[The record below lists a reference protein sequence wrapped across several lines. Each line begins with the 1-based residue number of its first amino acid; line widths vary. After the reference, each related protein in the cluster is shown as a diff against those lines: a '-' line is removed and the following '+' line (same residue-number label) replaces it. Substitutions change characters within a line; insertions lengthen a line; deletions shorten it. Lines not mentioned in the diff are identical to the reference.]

1 MSYRP
6 QNGIPV
12 TNVTG
17 MPMTV
22 GYNPALVG
30 QPVIM
35 PMGQPVMVR
44 QTLMPSMIVANPSI
58 NPAAVQASRAAAA
71 QQAHNIQNGIVP
83 VQEAPVGPP
92 VTVFVGNISEKA
104 TDTLVRQI
112 LMKCGT
118 VNNWKRV
125 QGASGKLQ
133 AFGFCEFKEPD
144 SALRAL
150 RLLQGYRLG
159 DKELLVNV
167 DCNAQHIIDQ
177 WKQRSGIVQD
187 SDGMDVL
194 SQTVKQK
201 DEAVRVEL
209 KALLRDY
216 ATDLYVDD
224 GPSAEEKSSTPTP
237 AVISAEPT
245 KSTDETKK
253 EETKTESSEKKKP
266 EIVNVDLT
274 TTRSVDKE
282 KSQSREPSSRS
293 SRRDEPKREITSSRR
308 RSRDRSR
315 DDSRRR
321 SRERERTRDR
331 NERAPSRSNKS
342 EERRRRRSE
351 ERRKDEDELLERRRL
366 ERKIRE
372 KDSAYHERL
381 VGWEAR
387 ERRRARDWERIEA
400 REAEQRRQ
408 MAKEARRLRDFLEN
422 YDDEKDD
429 RKFYFGSGSAFQ
441 RRLQNRDKE
450 KKFDNKDRRKEE
462 EEIGSLR
469 RKLAAE
475 GHPDP
480 DEAISKV
487 IKEAE
492 EVWKPF
498 IKPETRKKKHAGS
511 TTESES
517 ESESSS
523 DSEVN
528 QSDDDEP
535 IVNQIRKQSNE
546 QQVHHTSDEDDNDG
560 VAMDTADDYDMSQDV
575 SRAPIRLPG
584 LETKKT
590 GSGNN
595 SPAIQQP
602 TDKRRKVASVFRED
616 DDEEVEKTDIKR
628 RKLAPAK
635 EIKSAEERKKLVR
648 ALIERIPTDRGALF
662 AYPISWEYLDQSV
675 DLMDNRII
683 PWIKKKLTEIIGDEE
698 PTLVDFVSTR
708 LKAKTKPEYILQE
721 IKVALEEEADMF
733 VVKLWR
739 LLIYETEARKEGI
752 TQ

>member
-1 MSYRP
+1 
-6 QNGIPV
+6 
-12 TNVTG
+12 
-17 MPMTV
+17 
-22 GYNPALVG
+22 
-30 QPVIM
+30 
-35 PMGQPVMVR
+35 
-44 QTLMPSMIVANPSI
+44 MIVANPSI
-58 NPAAVQASRAAAA
+58 NQAAVQASRAAAA

-83 VQEAPVGPP
+83 IQEAQVGPS

-194 SQTVKQK
+194 SQNVKQK

-209 KALLRDY
+209 KSLLRDY

-224 GPSAEEKSSTPTP
+224 GPADREEKTSTPTP
-237 AVISAEPT
+237 AVISAPPT
-245 KSTDETKK
+245 KAKDETKK
-253 EETKTESSEKKKP
+253 EEPKTEPGKKKKP
-266 EIVNVDLT
+266 EIVNVELT
-274 TTRSVDKE
+274 SSVKE
-282 KSQSREPSSRS
+282 KSQSREPSRT
-293 SRRDEPKREITSSRR
+293 SRRDDPPKAREVTSSRR
-308 RSRDRSR
+308 RSRD
-315 DDSRRR
+315 
-321 SRERERTRDR
+321 RERTRDR

-372 KDSAYHERL
+372 KDSAYNERL

-387 ERRRARDWERIEA
+387 ERRRARDWERIES

-450 KKFDNKDRRKEE
+450 KEFDNKDRRKEE
-462 EEIGSLR
+462 EEI
-469 RKLAAE
+469 
-475 GHPDP
+475 D
-480 DEAISKV
+480 
-487 IKEAE
+487 
-492 EVWKPF
+492 
-498 IKPETRKKKHAGS
+498 
-511 TTESES
+511 
-517 ESESSS
+517 
-523 DSEVN
+523 
-528 QSDDDEP
+528 
-535 IVNQIRKQSNE
+535 
-546 QQVHHTSDEDDNDG
+546 
-560 VAMDTADDYDMSQDV
+560 
-575 SRAPIRLPG
+575 
-584 LETKKT
+584 
-590 GSGNN
+590 
-595 SPAIQQP
+595 
-602 TDKRRKVASVFRED
+602 
-616 DDEEVEKTDIKR
+616 
-628 RKLAPAK
+628 
-635 EIKSAEERKKLVR
+635 
-648 ALIERIPTDRGALF
+648 
-662 AYPISWEYLDQSV
+662 
-675 DLMDNRII
+675 
-683 PWIKKKLTEIIGDEE
+683 
-698 PTLVDFVSTR
+698 
-708 LKAKTKPEYILQE
+708 
-721 IKVALEEEADMF
+721 
-733 VVKLWR
+733 
-739 LLIYETEARKEGI
+739 
-752 TQ
+752 